1 MGMSSGVRSEGN
13 GVRGQLQLDNSQEE
27 MMVRKDGGGGGG
39 GGGSGGLCRVL
50 TVCHH
55 HCMSVWKIELSVF

>member
-39 GGGSGGLCRVL
+39 GG
-50 TVCHH
+50 HIH
-55 HCMSVWKIELSVF
+55 